1 MSMLTEHLPGNS
13 VREMGDKI
21 NGGAVSDE
29 RSPEKEAI
37 LVGSE
42 TVGARFGLRR

>member
-1 MSMLTEHLPGNS
+1 MRD
-13 VREMGDKI
+13 VGDKI

-37 LVGSE
+37 LEQRDE
-42 TVGARFGLRR
+42 TKIQGAKENIRFEE